1 MWRPGRSRRAVN
13 RPLTALAARVS
24 ADGPSGRSAADGFME
39 PSSIGMAGLGIAG
52 LSTLGAFGLAFRQRR
67 RRLRAGAA
75 LPATREPRSAAD
87 RLEALGQA
95 QAQLGLRLD
104 ALAAKAGAPEER
116 LQAMAGQLVGLIR
129 DKNATLETALAGLDQ
144 LRARMRALEQMGEPA
159 EARALVDGLG
169 LRLDGLGAGPGRA
182 RGAAR
187 RARRSGV
194 DRGRGARRAA
204 DRARGEA
211 HRRARGD
218 AGAAGAA
225 GGEARGAL
233 SRARR
238 RGGGRARGAEA
249 ARDEARGAGGRGV
262 GGEVRARGAE
272 GRGRGRARARR
283 AADPGAGAEGGA
295 GRHPRRP
302 GRGGRGR
309 ARREGPDPGARP
321 PRRAAGDARRRREPV
336 RGDLRAADPALRAEG
351 RDRRDGV
358 RAAGALGGAAGRARP
373 DGGARPLR
381 RAAGGGAGPG
391 GDDRDAPRTRSRRS
405 PSS

>member
-95 QAQLGLRLD
+95 QAELGLRLD

-159 EARALVDGLG
+159 EARALVDGLAG
-169 LRLDGLGAGPGRA
+169 RLDGLGAGPGRG

-187 RARRSGV
+187 RA
-194 DRGRGARRAA
+194 A
-204 DRARGEA
+204 
-211 HRRARGD
+211 
-218 AGAAGAA
+218 
-225 GGEARGAL
+225 
-233 SRARR
+233 
-238 RGGGRARGAEA
+238 
-249 ARDEARGAGGRGV
+249 
-262 GGEVRARGAE
+262 
-272 GRGRGRARARR
+272 
-283 AADPGAGAEGGA
+283 
-295 GRHPRRP
+295 
-302 GRGGRGR
+302 
-309 ARREGPDPGARP
+309 P
-321 PRRAAGDARRRREPV
+321 PRG
-336 RGDLRAADPALRAEG
+336 
-351 RDRRDGV
+351 
-358 RAAGALGGAAGRARP
+358 
-373 DGGARPLR
+373 
-381 RAAGGGAGPG
+381 
-391 GDDRDAPRTRSRRS
+391 RRS
-405 PSS
+405 PSGWPGSRRSAPPGSRRRWRGWRRWRRSSRRSSPGATPRRRPGARR